1 MSNKVS
7 SSTLPQGSTEA
18 LKKSVLDLDRLV
30 QRLVRSGWPEA
41 WQQTNL
47 PLGASRALLLL
58 AAGRVTSPREVADAM
73 GVSRTTVTGL
83 IDRLELDGLITRAIA
98 PDDKRSFLLT
108 LTDKGRQTVEQV
120 ENIRRKQLAEALDR
134 MDGPALRHLE
144 AGLEALAAAMQPTV
158 TGENNAV
165 YNFSKIQVI

>member
-7 SSTLPQGSTEA
+7 QSILPEA
-18 LKKSVLDLDRLV
+18 REELKTTILDLDKLV
-30 QRLVRSGWPEA
+30 QRLFRTGWPEA

-58 AAGRVTSPREVADAM
+58 GAGRVTSPREVADAM

-83 IDRLELDGLITRAIA
+83 LDRLELDGLITRAID

-120 ENIRRKQLAEALDR
+120 ENIRRNQLNEALAR
-134 MDGPALRHLE
+134 MDETALRHLE
-144 AGLEALAAAMQPTV
+144 AGLEALAAALKPAV
-158 TGENNAV
+158 PGENNEV
-165 YNFSKIQVI
+165 YNYRKLQVN

>member
-7 SSTLPQGSTEA
+7 SPIQPTLTET
-18 LKKSVLDLDRLV
+18 LKNSVLDLDQLV
-30 QRLVRSGWPEA
+30 QRLIRSGWPEA

-58 AAGRVTSPREVADAM
+58 SAGRVTSPGEIADAM

-134 MDGPALRHLE
+134 LDEAALEHLE
-144 AGLEALAAAMQPTV
+144 AGLEALAAAMQPTEP
-158 TGENNAV
+158 GENTKI
-165 YNFSKIQVI
+165 YNIRKLQVI

>member
-7 SSTLPQGSTEA
+7 SPLQSTPTEK
-18 LKKSVLDLDRLV
+18 LKNSVLDLDQLV
-30 QRLVRSGWPEA
+30 QRLIRSGWPEA

-83 IDRLELDGLITRAIA
+83 IDRLELDGMITRAIA

-134 MDGPALRHLE
+134 MDDTALHHLE
-144 AGLEALAAAMQPTV
+144 AGLEALAPAMQPNV
-158 TGENNAV
+158 PGENNEV
-165 YNFSKIQVI
+165 FNIRKLQVN